1 MSMKTREF
9 LEQLDESKV
18 VAEIAT
24 AEQSTT
30 GEIRVFVSGHSVADA
45 VSEAKLQFEKLG
57 MTRTALRNGVL
68 LYFAPLSQKFAIVGD
83 QGIHERCGA
92 VFWEQVVAGVGT
104 HLRSG
109 SFTEG
114 VTHGVRTV
122 GQALA
127 AYFPAPGGGPDELPN
142 TVVRD

>member
-1 MSMKTREF
+1 MKTRKF
-9 LEQLDESKV
+9 VEQLDEAKV
-18 VAEIAT
+18 VAEIAA
-24 AEQSTT
+24 AEKRTT
-30 GEIRVFVSGHSVADA
+30 GEIRVFVSGQQVTDP
-45 VSEAKLQFEKLG
+45 VSGAKLQFEKLG
-57 MTRTALRNGVL
+57 MTRTEHRNGVL
-68 LYFAPLSQKFAIVGD
+68 LYFAPRSQKFAIIGD

-92 VFWEQVVAGVGT
+92 EFWEQVVAEMGT

-127 AYFPAPGGGPDELPN
+127 EYFPAQGGGPDELPN
-142 TVVRD
+142 TVARD